1 MATSP
6 RVTGKEVDAETK
18 GLPERTLR
26 DQIEQ
31 IREEADGAVIETKL
45 RGRAVAYRRYA
56 GSWLIENRRLGACAY
71 RRLVGESE
79 MIYIYGLLKMLLEL
93 DKVTLAKG
101 RCGDIAQQRLLEA
114 IKVSDGN
121 VVYVNFKGIRQ
132 AEEGA

>member
-1 MATSP
+1 
-6 RVTGKEVDAETK
+6 
-18 GLPERTLR
+18 
-26 DQIEQ
+26 
-31 IREEADGAVIETKL
+31 
-45 RGRAVAYRRYA
+45 
-56 GSWLIENRRLGACAY
+56 
-71 RRLVGESE
+71 